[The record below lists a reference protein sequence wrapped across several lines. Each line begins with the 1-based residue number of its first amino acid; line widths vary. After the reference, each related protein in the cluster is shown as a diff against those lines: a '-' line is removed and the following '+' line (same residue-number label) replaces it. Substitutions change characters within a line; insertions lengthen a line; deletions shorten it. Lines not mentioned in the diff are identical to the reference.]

1 MHTLLVS
8 ELMTSNLRT
17 VYEDEAMNS
26 ADWDMAVNEIR
37 HLPVVDGD
45 RKLVGLLSDRDV
57 MRSMIEHRGRAVTVS
72 EVMSRAV
79 KTISPDMP
87 AVEAVELMLRAKCH
101 ALPVVDAQHRVLGIV
116 TSTDFLELAH
126 RALSGLEVNRPHVR
140 A

>member
-8 ELMTSNLRT
+8 EVMTTNLRT

-37 HLPVVDGD
+37 HLPVVDTE

-57 MRSMIEHRGRAVTVS
+57 MRSMIEHRGRSVTVG
-72 EVMSRAV
+72 EVMSRSV
-79 KTISPDMP
+79 KTVPPEMS
-87 AVEAVELMLRAKCH
+87 AVDAVELMLRAKCH
-101 ALPVVDAQHRVLGIV
+101 ALPVVDAQHQVLGII

-126 RALSGLEVNRPHVR
+126 RALSGIDVNRPHVR

>member
-8 ELMTSNLRT
+8 ELMTTNLRT
-17 VYEDEAMNS
+17 VYEDEVVSS

-37 HLPVVDGD
+37 HLPVVDGE
-45 RKLVGLLSDRDV
+45 RRLVGLLSDRDV
-57 MRSMIEHRGRAVTVS
+57 MRSMIEHRGRSVTVG

-79 KTISPDMP
+79 KTVAPDLP
-87 AVEAVELMLRAKCH
+87 AVDAAELMLRAKCH
-101 ALPVVDAQHRVLGIV
+101 ALPVVDAHHHVLGIV

-126 RALSGLEVNRPHVR
+126 RALSGLEVDRPHVR